1 MPKDPT
7 GLANT
12 LVKSRA
18 LTKRATSGALAEAL
32 AAAHAKAVTKK
43 KGKVEFTGNQTVLEY
58 RVKQA
63 VKDRLDAIGAYHFWP
78 VQTGLGSACIDC
90 IGCYNGMFFGIET
103 KATGKVP
110 SARQELIMAEMR
122 AAGAEVLV
130 IDSEAAAK
138 NLFIEIIEKGVHA
151 RLQDQE

>member
-7 GLANT
+7 GLAN
-12 LVKSRA
+12 A
-18 LTKRATSGALAEAL
+18 LAKRATPGELADALAM
-32 AAAHAKAVTKK
+32 AHAKAVAKKK
-43 KGKVEFTGNQTVLEY
+43 KGKVEFTGDQTVLEY

-63 VKDRLDAIGAYHFWP
+63 VKDRLNAIGAYHFWP

-103 KATGKVP
+103 KGTGKTP

-122 AAGAEVLV
+122 AAGGEVLV
-130 IDSEAAAK
+130 IDSEEAAR
-138 NLFIEIIEKGVHA
+138 NLFVEIVE
-151 RLQDQE
+151 E

>member
-7 GLANT
+7 GLAN
-12 LVKSRA
+12 A
-18 LTKRATSGALAEAL
+18 LAKRATPGELADALAM
-32 AAAHAKAVTKK
+32 AHAKAVAKKK
-43 KGKVEFTGNQTVLEY
+43 KGKVEFTGDQTVLEY

-63 VKDRLDAIGAYHFWP
+63 VKDRLNAIGAYHFWP

-103 KATGKVP
+103 KGTGKTP

-122 AAGAEVLV
+122 AAGGKVLV
-130 IDSEAAAK
+130 IDSEEAAR
-138 NLFIEIIEKGVHA
+138 NLFVEIVE
-151 RLQDQE
+151 E